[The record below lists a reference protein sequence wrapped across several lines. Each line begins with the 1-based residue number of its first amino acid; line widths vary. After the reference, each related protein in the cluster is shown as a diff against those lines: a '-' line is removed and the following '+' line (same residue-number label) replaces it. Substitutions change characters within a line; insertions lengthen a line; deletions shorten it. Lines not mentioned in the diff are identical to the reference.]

1 MDVRGDWSEWRVH
14 VLHELERQNNN
25 IDSLAEK
32 LDEFEKT
39 CLQKEGDQK
48 VVNAE
53 TRLKLYFMD
62 LIVGAAGAVAILLV
76 QWLITTF

>member
-1 MDVRGDWSEWRVH
+1 MESGDWSELRVH
-14 VLHELERQNNN
+14 VLAELERHNAN
-25 IDSLAEK
+25 IEYLKEHF
-32 LDEFEKT
+32 DEYEKT